1 MQERI
6 FLKIELNVTVYV
18 ANHDAGSFL
27 HQYKVTFTK
36 ASFSRLSVMNVLI
49 KETTR
54 PLVSILDT

>member
-6 FLKIELNVTVYV
+6 FLKIKFNIIVYV